1 MGFLSRLRGRG
12 ALEPPP
18 AEEAPSVTP
27 AAMQRALR
35 SAATARGSFTAAEL
49 GRRIATALSTIE
61 TSVLAIDALMD
72 RLREAADL
80 VADAGAST
88 DDGRRALLAGRYDDI
103 RAEIDAIAGS
113 ASHNRV
119 NLIAG
124 RRIAGKLASFDIPF
138 DEDGRSGIAIQVVN
152 LTTDEAGLALSPPRS
167 AFADDGEIAAIARE
181 IEAARETAARTS
193 DRFADHAALISER
206 LDRLIEIAGPRT
218 IGSELPTGADADEA
232 PEPRPAAGPALE
244 PAMDA
249 VEDKLRALAER
260 LQEKAPAK
268 PSGGNEA

>member
-1 MGFLSRLRGRG
+1 MGILSRLRGKR
-12 ALEPPP
+12 ALEAPP
-18 AEEAPSVTP
+18 AEETPSVTP

-35 SAATARGSFTAAEL
+35 SAATTRGSFNAAEL
-49 GRRIATALSTIE
+49 GQRIATALSTIE
-61 TSVLAIDALMD
+61 TSVLAIDALTD

-113 ASHNRV
+113 ASHNRI

-152 LTTDEAGLALSPPRS
+152 LTTNESGLSLSPPRS
-167 AFADDGEIAAIARE
+167 AFADDEEIAAIARE
-181 IEAARETAARTS
+181 IDAARETALKVS

-206 LDRLIEIAGPRT
+206 LDRLMEFAGPRA
-218 IGSELPTGADADEA
+218 IGSQVPTGADAEEA
-232 PEPRPAAGPALE
+232 PEPPPASPMAPE
-244 PAMDA
+244 MHA

-260 LQEKAPAK
+260 LQEKAPGK
-268 PSGGNEA
+268 IQD

>member
-1 MGFLSRLRGRG
+1 MGILSRLRGKG

-18 AEEAPSVTP
+18 AEQAPSVTP

-35 SAATARGSFTAAEL
+35 SAAARPGSFTAAEL
-49 GRRIATALSTIE
+49 GQRIATALSTIE
-61 TSVLAIDALMD
+61 TSVLAIDALTD

-80 VADAGAST
+80 VADAGASA

-103 RAEIDAIAGS
+103 RSEIDAIAGS
-113 ASHNRV
+113 ASHNRI

-138 DEDGRSGIAIQVVN
+138 AQDGRSGIAIQVVN
-152 LTTDEAGLALSPPRS
+152 LTTDETGLALSPPRN
-167 AFADDGEIAAIARE
+167 AFADEEEIAMIARE
-181 IEAARETAARTS
+181 IEAARETAARVS

-206 LDRLIEIAGPRT
+206 LGRLVEIAGPRA
-218 IGSELPTGADADEA
+218 IGSQVPTGADAADS
-232 PEPRPAAGPALE
+232 PEPPQGQS
-244 PAMDA
+244 PAMPVEMRA

-260 LQEKAPAK
+260 LERKGEPE
-268 PSGGNEA
+268 SGD